1 MGAAAAS
8 RRQAVAPAPAS
19 TTAAAASIKFWAGA
33 RVLVSLN
40 HNITAAVSALN
51 SSEMLHHNASSHQN
65 LVATVSTRAV
75 HNSILL
81 AAAYQKRKLHI
92 CVYDA
97 GIPQT
102 DTLRFYEGFVAS
114 FDSRL
119 RNPKWVLEY
128 ITKDSIKGEGN
139 R

>member
-1 MGAAAAS
+1 MP
-8 RRQAVAPAPAS
+8 AVD
-19 TTAAAASIKFWAGA
+19 
-33 RVLVSLN
+33 
-40 HNITAAVSALN
+40 
-51 SSEMLHHNASSHQN
+51 N
-65 LVATVSTRAV
+65 LVATVSTTAV
-75 HNSILL
+75 CNRNLL
-81 AAAYQKRKLHI
+81 AAVYTKHKLPFYVCI
-92 CVYDA
+92 A

-128 ITKDSIKGEGN
+128 ITQDSIKGEGN